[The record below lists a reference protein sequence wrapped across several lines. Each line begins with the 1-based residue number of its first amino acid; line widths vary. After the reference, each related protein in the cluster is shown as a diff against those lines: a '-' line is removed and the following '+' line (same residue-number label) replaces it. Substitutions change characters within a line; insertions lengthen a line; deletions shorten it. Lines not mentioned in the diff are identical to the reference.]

1 MSPGLESGEESLR
14 AVNGL
19 GAKVFDLRLS
29 HHSAFECEQTASS
42 TLTGDLLHFLDSPF
56 FPRPKQGK
64 FVSQKRRSTRS
75 LLHFAASLKGVSFC
89 FSGVRN
95 QASKNC
101 LDFGRGI
108 DCQARWRVIRIKA
121 QSQESLI
128 AGKGNCR
135 FRKSLAAEFL
145 NAQENFRPG

>member
-56 FPRPKQGK
+56 F
-64 FVSQKRRSTRS
+64 SAT
-75 LLHFAASLKGVSFC
+75 
-89 FSGVRN
+89 
-95 QASKNC
+95 
-101 LDFGRGI
+101 
-108 DCQARWRVIRIKA
+108 
-121 QSQESLI
+121 E
-128 AGKGNCR
+128 AGKVC
-135 FRKSLAAEFL
+135 LAKAEVDALPVAFCCI
-145 NAQENFRPG
+145 A